1 MSRFGGTDTAV
12 PSLLAAPNLLS
23 FSRILVAPII
33 YALVVSGGRYGF
45 VIAAVLFVAASVT
58 DTLDGEIARRRH
70 LVSPLGIYLDTT
82 SDKVLVTVLLVALAV
97 ARVAP
102 GWMAAV
108 IIARE
113 FLVTGLR
120 SYAAAL
126 GVVIPAGGWGKAK
139 TVITIVAL
147 LLVLL
152 EGDAR
157 QGGLL
162 SAQAGPGSVLVAPIG
177 PFTVAVWGLLIAVIW
192 TVGSGAEYIR
202 EAIPLLTRPARLAP
216 DVLGQAADEP

>member
-1 MSRFGGTDTAV
+1 M
-12 PSLLAAPNLLS
+12 PSLWGAPNLLS
-23 FSRILVAPII
+23 FSRVLASPLL
-33 YALVVSGGRYGF
+33 YALVATGSRYGF
-45 VIAAVLFVAASVT
+45 LLAAVLFVAASIT
-58 DTLDGEIARRRH
+58 DTLDGVIARRQR

-82 SDKVLVTVLLVALAV
+82 SDKILVAVLLVALAV
-97 ARVAP
+97 VHLIP

-126 GVVIPAGGWGKAK
+126 GIVIPAGGWGKAK
-139 TVITIVAL
+139 TLITIIAL

-157 QGGLL
+157 RGGWLGAA
-162 SAQAGPGSVLVAPIG
+162 SPPGSLLVMALG
-177 PFTVAVWGLLIAVIW
+177 PFTLPVWSLLVATIW

-202 EAIPLLTRPARLAP
+202 SAVPLLSRPRPLPQA
-216 DVLGQAADEP
+216 VSSAADEV

>member
-1 MSRFGGTDTAV
+1 M

-23 FSRILVAPII
+23 FSRIVAAPIL
-33 YALVVSGGRYGF
+33 YALVVSGGRFGF
-45 VIAAVLFVAASVT
+45 LVAAIVFIAASIT

-82 SDKVLVTVLLVALAV
+82 SDKILVAVLLIALAV
-97 ARVAP
+97 VHLAP

-108 IIARE
+108 VIARE

-126 GVVIPAGGWGKAK
+126 GIVIPAGGWGKAK
-139 TVITIVAL
+139 TLITIVAL

-157 QGGLL
+157 MGGWLSSQSAPGSWLL
-162 SAQAGPGSVLVAPIG
+162 SPLG
-177 PFTVAVWGLLIAVIW
+177 PFTISVWALLVAVIW

-202 EAIPLLTRPARLAP
+202 EAIPLLTRP
-216 DVLGQAADEP
+216 VTGVVSGAADDP

>member
-1 MSRFGGTDTAV
+1 MTM
-12 PSLLAAPNLLS
+12 PSLWAAPNLLS
-23 FSRILVAPII
+23 FSRILAAPIL
-33 YALVVSGGRYGF
+33 YALVVAGGRYGF
-45 VIAAVLFVAASVT
+45 LAAAILFVAASLT
-58 DTLDGEIARRRH
+58 DTLDGEIARRRGM
-70 LVSPLGIYLDTT
+70 VSPLGIYLDTT
-82 SDKVLVTVLLVALAV
+82 SDKILVTVLLVALAV
-97 ARVAP
+97 AHLIP

-139 TVITIVAL
+139 TLITIVTL
-147 LLVLL
+147 FLVLL

-162 SAQAGPGSVLVAPIG
+162 SSSPLGSALLTPIG
-177 PFTVAVWGLLIAVIW
+177 PFTVPVWALLVSVIW

-202 EAIPLLTRPARLAP
+202 EAMPLLTRPARPVP
-216 DVLGQAADEP
+216 DPVGPPAGEP

>member
-1 MSRFGGTDTAV
+1 M
-12 PSLLAAPNLLS
+12 PSLWSAPNLLS
-23 FSRILVAPII
+23 FSRIVAAPILYLLI
-33 YALVVSGGRYGF
+33 VSGGRFGY
-45 VIAAVLFVAASVT
+45 VAAAVLFVIASFT
-58 DTLDGEIARRRH
+58 DTLDGELARRRK
-70 LVSPLGIYLDTT
+70 LVSPFGIYLDTT
-82 SDKVLVTVLLVALAV
+82 SDKILIAVLLVALAAV
-97 ARVAP
+97 HLAP
-102 GWMAAV
+102 GWMVAV

-139 TVITIVAL
+139 TLITIVAL
-147 LLVLL
+147 FLVLL

-162 SAQAGPGSVLVAPIG
+162 SAHAAPGSILVSAIG

-202 EAIPLLTRPARLAP
+202 EAIPLLTGARPR
-216 DVLGQAADEP
+216 ADRVGGSGEEV

>member
-1 MSRFGGTDTAV
+1 M
-12 PSLLAAPNLLS
+12 PSLWAAPNLLS
-23 FSRILVAPII
+23 FSRVVAAPIL
-33 YALVVSGGRYGF
+33 YALVVSSWRFGF
-45 VIAAVLFVAASVT
+45 LAAAIVFVLASIT

-82 SDKVLVTVLLVALAV
+82 SDKILVAVLLVALAV
-97 ARVAP
+97 AHLAP

-120 SYAAAL
+120 SYAAAF
-126 GVVIPAGGWGKAK
+126 GIVIPAGGWGKAK
-139 TVITIVAL
+139 TLITIVAL

-157 QGGLL
+157 QGGWLSGQATPGSQLL
-162 SAQAGPGSVLVAPIG
+162 SPLG
-177 PFTVAVWGLLIAVIW
+177 PFTLPIWALLISVIW

-202 EAIPLLTRPARLAP
+202 EAIPLLTRQPPVSTAISRSTEEL
-216 DVLGQAADEP
+216 

>member
-1 MSRFGGTDTAV
+1 M

-45 VIAAVLFVAASVT
+45 VIAALLFVAASVT

-126 GVVIPAGGWGKAK
+126 GVVM
-139 TVITIVAL
+139 
-147 LLVLL
+147 LVLL

-157 QGGLL
+157 QGGWLTGQSMPGSALL
-162 SAQAGPGSVLVAPIG
+162 SPLGPYTLP
-177 PFTVAVWGLLIAVIW
+177 VWSLLIAVVW

-202 EAIPLLTRPARLAP
+202 EAIPLLTRPTVTDALSRSEN
-216 DVLGQAADEP
+216 EP

>member
-1 MSRFGGTDTAV
+1 M
-12 PSLLAAPNLLS
+12 PSLWALPNLLS
-23 FSRILVAPII
+23 FSRIVAAPIL
-33 YALVVSGGRYGF
+33 YVLVVTGGRYGF
-45 VIAAVLFVAASVT
+45 LAAAVLFVAASLT
-58 DTLDGEIARRRH
+58 DTLDGQIARRRH

-82 SDKVLVTVLLVALAV
+82 SDKILVAVLLVALAV
-97 ARVAP
+97 VHLAP

-139 TVITIVAL
+139 TLITIVAL
-147 LLVLL
+147 FLVLL
-152 EGDAR
+152 EGDAH

-162 SAQAGPGSVLVAPIG
+162 SSHTPPGSWLVAPIG
-177 PFTVAVWGLLIAVIW
+177 PFTVAVCALLIAVIW

-202 EAIPLLTRPARLAP
+202 EAIPLLPRPSQPVP
-216 DVLGQAADEP
+216 DVLGQSGVEP

>member
-1 MSRFGGTDTAV
+1 MLIEVA
-12 PSLLAAPNLLS
+12 SLWSAPNLLS
-23 FSRILVAPII
+23 FSRIVAAPILYLLI
-33 YALVVSGGRYGF
+33 VSGGRYGYLA
-45 VIAAVLFVAASVT
+45 AAVLFVVASFT
-58 DTLDGEIARRRH
+58 DTLDGELARRAK
-70 LVSPLGIYLDTT
+70 LVSPFGIYLDTT
-82 SDKVLVTVLLVALAV
+82 ADKILIAVLLVALAV
-97 ARVAP
+97 AHLAP
-102 GWMAAV
+102 GWMAAL

-139 TVITIVAL
+139 TLITIVAL
-147 LLVLL
+147 FLVLL

-162 SAQAGPGSVLVAPIG
+162 SAQAGLGSVLVAPIG

-202 EAIPLLTRPARLAP
+202 EAIPLLTRARPVAGP
-216 DVLGQAADEP
+216 VSGSAGEV

>member
-1 MSRFGGTDTAV
+1 V
-12 PSLLAAPNLLS
+12 PTLWAAPNLLS
-23 FSRILVAPII
+23 FSRILAAPIL
-33 YALVVSGGRYGF
+33 YALVVSGWRYGF
-45 VIAAVLFVAASVT
+45 LLAAILFVIASIT

-82 SDKVLVTVLLVALAV
+82 SDKILVAVLLIALAAV
-97 ARVAP
+97 HLAP

-126 GVVIPAGGWGKAK
+126 GIVIPAGGWGKAK
-139 TVITIVAL
+139 TLITILAL

-152 EGDAR
+152 EGDA
-157 QGGLL
+157 QTGGWLSTSSAPGSWLL
-162 SAQAGPGSVLVAPIG
+162 SPLG
-177 PFTVAVWGLLIAVIW
+177 PFTFPIWALLISVIW

-202 EAIPLLTRPARLAP
+202 EAIPLLNRPRPVAE
-216 DVLGQAADEP
+216 VMSSAAEEL

>member
-1 MSRFGGTDTAV
+1 V
-12 PSLLAAPNLLS
+12 PSLWSAPNLLS
-23 FSRILVAPII
+23 FSRIVAAPII
-33 YALVVSGGRYGF
+33 YVLIASGGRYGYLA
-45 VIAAVLFVAASVT
+45 AAVLFVVASFT
-58 DTLDGEIARRRH
+58 DTLDGEIARRGK
-70 LVSPLGIYLDTT
+70 LVSPFGIYLDTT
-82 SDKVLVTVLLVALAV
+82 ADKILIAVLLVALAAV
-97 ARVAP
+97 HLAP

-139 TVITIVAL
+139 TLITIVAL
-147 LLVLL
+147 FLVLL

-162 SAQAGPGSVLVAPIG
+162 SAHASPGSWLVASIG

-192 TVGSGAEYIR
+192 TVGSGAEYVR
-202 EAIPLLTRPARLAP
+202 EAIPLLTHPSQRVP
-216 DVLGQAADEP
+216 DVLGHAADEP

>member
-1 MSRFGGTDTAV
+1 M
-12 PSLLAAPNLLS
+12 PSLWAAPNLLS
-23 FSRILVAPII
+23 FSRIVAAPIL
-33 YALVVSGGRYGF
+33 YALVVSGGRFGF
-45 VIAAVLFVAASVT
+45 LAAAIIFIAASIT
-58 DTLDGEIARRRH
+58 DTLDGEIARRRR

-82 SDKVLVTVLLVALAV
+82 SDKILVAVLLVALAV
-97 ARVAP
+97 VHLIP

-120 SYAAAL
+120 SFAAAL

-139 TVITIVAL
+139 TLSTIVAL
-147 LLVLL
+147 FLVLL

-162 SAQAGPGSVLVAPIG
+162 SAQTGPGSVLVAPIG

-202 EAIPLLTRPARLAP
+202 EAIPLLTRPARPVP
-216 DVLGQAADEP
+216 DVLGPAADAPRTG

>member
-1 MSRFGGTDTAV
+1 LIAGM
-12 PSLLAAPNLLS
+12 PSLWATPNLLS
-23 FSRILVAPII
+23 FSRIVAAPVL
-33 YALVVSGGRYGF
+33 YALVVSGWRYGLL
-45 VIAAVLFVAASVT
+45 VAAIVFVAASVT
-58 DTLDGEIARRRH
+58 DTLDGEIARRQH

-82 SDKVLVTVLLVALAV
+82 SDKILVAVLLIALAV
-97 ARVAP
+97 AHLAP

-126 GVVIPAGGWGKAK
+126 GIVIPAGGWGKAK
-139 TVITIVAL
+139 TLITIVAL

-157 QGGLL
+157 TGGWLSSQSAPGSWLL
-162 SAQAGPGSVLVAPIG
+162 SSLG
-177 PFTVAVWGLLIAVIW
+177 PFTIAVWALFVSVIW

-202 EAIPLLTRPARLAP
+202 EAIPLLTRRPAADALPRS
-216 DVLGQAADEP
+216 ADEP

>member
-1 MSRFGGTDTAV
+1 VA
-12 PSLLAAPNLLS
+12 
-23 FSRILVAPII
+23 APII
-33 YALVVSGGRYGF
+33 YVLIASGGRYGYLA
-45 VIAAVLFVAASVT
+45 AAVLFVLASLT
-58 DTLDGEIARRRH
+58 DTLDGEIARRGK
-70 LVSPLGIYLDTT
+70 LVSPFGIYLDTT
-82 SDKVLVTVLLVALAV
+82 ADKILIAVLLVALAAV
-97 ARVAP
+97 HLAP

-126 GVVIPAGGWGKAK
+126 GLVIPAGGWGKAK
-139 TVITIVAL
+139 TLITIVAL
-147 LLVLL
+147 FLVLL

-162 SAQAGPGSVLVAPIG
+162 NAHASPGSLLVASIG

-192 TVGSGAEYIR
+192 TVGSGAEYVR
-202 EAIPLLTRPARLAP
+202 EAIPLLTRPSQRVP
-216 DVLGQAADEP
+216 DVLGHAADEP

>member
-1 MSRFGGTDTAV
+1 V
-12 PSLLAAPNLLS
+12 PSLWSAPNLLS
-23 FSRILVAPII
+23 FSRIVAAPII
-33 YALVVSGGRYGF
+33 YVLIASGGRYGYLA
-45 VIAAVLFVAASVT
+45 AAVLFVLASLT
-58 DTLDGEIARRRH
+58 DTLDGEIARRGK
-70 LVSPLGIYLDTT
+70 LVSPFGIYLDTT
-82 SDKVLVTVLLVALAV
+82 ADKILIAVLLVALAAV
-97 ARVAP
+97 HLAP

-126 GVVIPAGGWGKAK
+126 GLVIPAGGWGKAK
-139 TVITIVAL
+139 TLITIVAL
-147 LLVLL
+147 FLVLL

-162 SAQAGPGSVLVAPIG
+162 NAHASPGSLLVASIG

-192 TVGSGAEYIR
+192 TVGSGAEYVR
-202 EAIPLLTRPARLAP
+202 EAIPLLTHPSQRVP
-216 DVLGQAADEP
+216 DVLGHAADEP

>member
-1 MSRFGGTDTAV
+1 MSTIWA
-12 PSLLAAPNLLS
+12 LPNLLS
-23 FSRILVAPII
+23 FSRVVAAPIL
-33 YALVVSGGRYGF
+33 YGLVVSGWRYGF
-45 VIAAVLFVAASVT
+45 LAAAIVFVLASIT

-82 SDKVLVTVLLVALAV
+82 SDKIMVAVLLVALAV
-97 ARVAP
+97 AGLAP

-120 SYAAAL
+120 SYGAAL
-126 GVVIPAGGWGKAK
+126 GIVIPAGGWGKAK
-139 TVITIVAL
+139 TLITIVAL

-162 SAQAGPGSVLVAPIG
+162 NGGSGLGHLMLSSLG
-177 PFTVAVWGLLIAVIW
+177 PFTLAIWALLIAVIW
-192 TVGSGAEYIR
+192 TVGSGLEYIR
-202 EAIPLLTRPARLAP
+202 EAFPLFST
-216 DVLGQAADEP
+216 GQATDAMSRAADEG

>member
-1 MSRFGGTDTAV
+1 M
-12 PSLLAAPNLLS
+12 PSLWALPNLLS
-23 FSRILVAPII
+23 FSRIVAAPIL
-33 YALVVSGGRYGF
+33 YWLVVSGGRYGYLA
-45 VIAAVLFVAASVT
+45 AAVLFVAASLT
-58 DTLDGEIARRRH
+58 DTLDGQIARRRR
-70 LVSPLGIYLDTT
+70 LVSPLGVYLDTT
-82 SDKVLVTVLLVALAV
+82 SDKILVAVLLIALAV
-97 ARVAP
+97 AHIVP

-113 FLVTGLR
+113 ILVTGLR

-139 TVITIVAL
+139 TLITIVAL
-147 LLVLL
+147 FLVLL

-162 SAQAGPGSVLVAPIG
+162 SPHLAPGSLLVAPLG

-202 EAIPLLTRPARLAP
+202 EAIPLLTRPRAVA
-216 DVLGQAADEP
+216 GQIGESVGDP

>member
-1 MSRFGGTDTAV
+1 MS
-12 PSLLAAPNLLS
+12 SLWSAPNLLS
-23 FSRILVAPII
+23 FSRIVAAPLLYLLI
-33 YALVVSGGRYGF
+33 VSGGRYGYLA
-45 VIAAVLFVAASVT
+45 AAVLFVVASFT
-58 DTLDGEIARRRH
+58 DTLDGEMARRSG
-70 LVSPLGIYLDTT
+70 LVSRFGIYLDTT
-82 SDKVLVTVLLVALAV
+82 ADKILIAVLLVALAV
-97 ARVAP
+97 VHLAP
-102 GWMAAV
+102 GWMAAL

-139 TVITIVAL
+139 TLITIVAL
-147 LLVLL
+147 FLVLL

-202 EAIPLLTRPARLAP
+202 EAIPLLTRPRAVA
-216 DVLGQAADEP
+216 GQIGESVGDP